1 MNIRISMMWHFF
13 SSEIENG
20 TKSEI
25 SLSNNQ
31 TFYQLEVSIS
41 GSVVIEDAPEP
52 DSQGFSFLP
61 DS

>member
-1 MNIRISMMWHFF
+1 MNIRINMTWQFF
-13 SSEIENG
+13 SQKSKMKQ
-20 TKSEI
+20 KSET

-31 TFYQLEVSIS
+31 TFYQLEVSIP